1 MSREQCECLDSALPR
16 PRRPLCVLYAAVGLP
31 LTQYACLPL
40 RYGFTAVAARRM
52 YIAQIV
58 LIGYS
63 RTQSKVSFGH
73 RATTHSNS
81 VLAPSVP

>member
-1 MSREQCECLDSALPR
+1 VSREQCECLDSALPR
-16 PRRPLCVLYAAVGLP
+16 PRTPVCKPYCTAVG
-31 LTQYACLPL
+31 C
-40 RYGFTAVAARRM
+40 GFSCVYMTPFFLDSIIVYTA
-52 YIAQIV
+52 AQIV